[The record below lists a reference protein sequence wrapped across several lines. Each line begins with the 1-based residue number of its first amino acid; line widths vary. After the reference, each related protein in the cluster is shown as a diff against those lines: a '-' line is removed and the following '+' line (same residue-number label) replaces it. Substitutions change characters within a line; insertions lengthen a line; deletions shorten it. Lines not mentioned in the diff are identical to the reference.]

1 MHTTNPGDTD
11 TSRDRSQITATSPTI
26 ATATVGGQQNP
37 QILGGKVRISVPTT
51 TREDATRTAEIPESV
66 NQVLLGEKIVGD
78 VLVACGVTLGV
89 APFMTVVDKAIV
101 QRAAGTHSILSSAG
115 QSLQGMLRNPAAYVK
130 SPMFLMMWG
139 VYAATYTTAN
149 CIKTVCEHESNSVSS
164 KDQAKAGLF
173 VGTTAVNSGTTLLK
187 DRAYATMFG
196 TSGAAVK
203 VPMVTYG
210 LWGMRDCMVIGSSFV
225 LPDLVGSALHER
237 NNMEKA
243 QADRIAQFFCPVAT
257 QFLAGPVQLL
267 GLDFYNRPLH
277 DLSTYEATL
286 ERLRLLKTNF
296 MSIVGARIARIAPAY
311 GIGGIGN
318 TYFRDSWR
326 AMILSRA
333 IRDAMIEK
341 ETSDKAR
348 RLVPLVVAQDEVERE
363 LRERD
368 QSFPIR

>member
-1 MHTTNPGDTD
+1 MHTTNPGDKET
-11 TSRDRSQITATSPTI
+11 TRDWSQITATSPTV
-26 ATATVGGQQNP
+26 ATATVGGQQNVNS
-37 QILGGKVRISVPTT
+37 QLLSGKVRISVPTT
-51 TREDATRTAEIPESV
+51 TRENAAAEIPESA
-66 NQVLLGEKIVGD
+66 NQVLLGEKLVGD
-78 VLVACGVTLGV
+78 VLVACGITLGV

-101 QRAAGTHSILSSAG
+101 QRAAGTHSVLSSAG
-115 QSLQGMLRNPAAYVK
+115 QSLQGMLRNPVAYVK

-149 CIKTVCEHESNSVSS
+149 CIKTVCEHESSSVS
-164 KDQAKAGLF
+164 KDHAKASLF

-210 LWGMRDCMVIGSSFV
+210 LWGLRDCMVIGSSFV

-237 NNMEKA
+237 TNMEKA

-333 IRDAMIEK
+333 IRNAMIEK

-368 QSFPIR
+368 QSLPIR